1 MLNSVCGMRLN
12 TYGVGLG
19 WIGVIFSF
27 LAVILTSIGLGNADA
42 IAQQIVKD
50 SQNTKMTV
58 DEVRTALVIV
68 LSIYLAL
75 QVINLLASGMLIVGT
90 LKERHLYLLPWL
102 FNNGVTL
109 IFGIATQI
117 GMFVQLSSVSF
128 TSALP
133 SILVSVV
140 SIALSWY
147 LYYGIYSLYKQIQR
161 NSDLQRPL
169 IPPQSSA
176 RNYAGLPTNQ

>member
-1 MLNSVCGMRLN
+1 MLNSVCGMRLS

-27 LAVILTSIGLGNADA
+27 LAVILTSIGLGNADELA
-42 IAQQIVKD
+42 RQIVEENH
-50 SQNTKMTV
+50 NTKLTV
-58 DEVRTALVIV
+58 DEVRTILVII

-109 IFGIATQI
+109 IFGIITQI
-117 GMFVQLSSVSF
+117 GMWVQLSSVSF

-133 SILVSVV
+133 SILVSLVT
-140 SIALSWY
+140 ITLSWY

-161 NSDLQRPL
+161 TSDLQRPL

-176 RNYAGLPTNQ
+176 RNYEGLPNNQ